1 MYKSTLRQRRIKM
14 LTLNEGNTYVLF
26 SARDS
31 MEFGTENRR
40 TDKGGKPLT
49 EYLLGVGN
57 AGDGYFELPQ
67 IKVLAPQSAKHLA
80 ELTPVKLTK
89 PNPRLY
95 KGQNDKGSAWRA
107 LSFTAE
113 AVEAV

>member
-1 MYKSTLRQRRIKM
+1 M
-14 LTLNEGNTYVLF
+14 LNLNDANTYVLF
-26 SARDS
+26 SERDS

-40 TDKGGKPLT
+40 TDKSGKPLT
-49 EYLLGVGN
+49 EYLIGVGN

-67 IKVLAPQSAKHLA
+67 IKVLAPASAKPLG

-89 PNPRLY
+89 PRPRLY
-95 KGQNDKGSAWRA
+95 KGPSDKGSAWRN

-113 AVEAV
+113 AVEAVS

>member
-1 MYKSTLRQRRIKM
+1 M